1 MSTAR
6 SVRKKFESEHANG
19 HRALAIGFG
28 GAGNDALT
36 HLMDSGCK
44 GIDCLAADT
53 DRYHL
58 HITRAHSKIL
68 LQTAS
73 LRADD
78 GTRGNVE
85 LGAKAAMN
93 ALPRIQSALDGV
105 DLVFILAGM
114 GGGTGGG
121 ASPVAA
127 KLARERGALVVGL
140 VMKPFFLGNES
151 VSLAV
156 DSLRTLLTT
165 CDTVVLIEN
174 YGSGVAPYALPFPL
188 DMDIA
193 GQTACSVV
201 SSITRS
207 FHNPNCLSSHATNLR
222 QMLRHGALAKA
233 SVSSWNSFESVEE
246 AALTAIRNIVPHCD
260 LGKADGVFLGISGS
274 LHESELASTLD
285 LVSCRINP
293 DADFLYAHHA
303 DHDVMGLTG
312 ISLLATGLSFPY
324 TWGGYRRVPTEL
336 YEMEPESS
344 YDELLSI
351 KLGIPRLE
359 ASLD

>member
-1 MSTAR
+1 
-6 SVRKKFESEHANG
+6 
-19 HRALAIGFG
+19 
-28 GAGNDALT
+28 LT
-36 HLMDSGCK
+36 HLMDSGGK
-44 GIDCLAADT
+44 GVDCLAADT

-68 LQTAS
+68 LETAS
-73 LRADD
+73 LRADG
-78 GTRGNVE
+78 GTRGNVD

-93 ALPRIQSALDGV
+93 SLPRIQSALDGV

-121 ASPVAA
+121 AAPVAA

-140 VMKPFFLGNES
+140 VTKPFFLEKES

-156 DSLRTLLTT
+156 DSLRALLTT
-165 CDTVVLIEN
+165 CNTVVLIDN
-174 YGSGVAPYALPFPL
+174 YGSGTAPYALPFPL
-188 DMDIA
+188 YLDIA

-201 SSITRS
+201 SSIVRS
-207 FHNPNCLSSHATNLR
+207 FHNPSCLSSDITDLR
-222 QMLRHGALAKA
+222 QMLRQGALAKA
-233 SVSSWNSFESVEE
+233 SVSSWYVSESVEE

-260 LGKADGVFLGISGS
+260 LKKADGVFLGISGG
-274 LHESELASTLD
+274 LQESELASTLD

-303 DHDVMGLTG
+303 DHDVMGLTRV
-312 ISLLATGLSFPY
+312 SLLATGVSFPY

-336 YEMEPESS
+336 YEMDPESS
-344 YDELLSI
+344 YDDHLSI
-351 KLGIPRLE
+351 KLEIPRLE